1 MNELKAANIRVTVQR
16 QQVLD
21 ILKNSEVPLSL
32 NQIKDMIGEGFM
44 DQSTLY
50 RILDLFETKK
60 IVITPG
66 LVELGKEE
74 FNSNFEFGKQMAKV
88 CDYVIINGVVN
99 YEALSAGLEFGGF
112 DKSKILRAGSIKQ
125 SIEVLGTIA
134 TSGDVVLFE
143 NDLPDNYT

>member
-60 IVITPG
+60 IVTRTVLLDPSLTVYG
-66 LVELGKEE
+66 YVH
-74 FNSNFEFGKQMAKV
+74 KQHRHLLICSRCETISV
-88 CDYVIINGVVN
+88 ISGCPLHDYEDQIAEKSGYIINDHQLEL
-99 YEALSAGLEFGGF
+99 YGLCV
-112 DKSKILRAGSIKQ
+112 SCQ
-125 SIEVLGTIA
+125 QEVSL
-134 TSGDVVLFE
+134 
-143 NDLPDNYT
+143 